1 VAASGFAALVC
12 PSGHLARFVPDTA
25 HEAPDLSAITGF
37 FKWEQGQPP
46 YPPAVLLVLLLYGYR
61 RGIQSSRQ
69 AARDCKTTGLVKLGH
84 SAVDDTNPRANASRH
99 TAMC

>member
-1 VAASGFAALVC
+1 LV
-12 PSGHLARFVPDTA
+12 RFVPDTA

-61 RGIQSSRQ
+61 RGI
-69 AARDCKTTGLVKLGH
+69 
-84 SAVDDTNPRANASRH
+84 
-99 TAMC
+99 